1 MSDKIVKI
9 EINLSEII
17 FIVGIFVLIILCAG
31 TPDLLDAIIKN
42 VGGY

>member
-1 MSDKIVKI
+1 MGNNKFKI

-17 FIVGIFVLIILCAG
+17 FIIGIFVLIILCSG

-42 VGGY
+42 IGGY